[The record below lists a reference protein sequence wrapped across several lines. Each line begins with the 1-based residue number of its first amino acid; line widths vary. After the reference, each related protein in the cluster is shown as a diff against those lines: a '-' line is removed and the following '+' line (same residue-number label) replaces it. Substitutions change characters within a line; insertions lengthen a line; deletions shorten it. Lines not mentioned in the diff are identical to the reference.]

1 MFHSLLAF
9 FSMPLAGFVAVISY
23 KATKPQ
29 EVTAAM
35 TSGLRHRV
43 GLVQR
48 KLLEVP
54 KYNRVQF
61 LRHQDL
67 QMFGEFL

>member
-1 MFHSLLAF
+1 
-9 FSMPLAGFVAVISY
+9 MPLAGFVAVISY

-54 KYNRVQF
+54 KYNGVQF
-61 LRHQDL
+61 
-67 QMFGEFL
+67 